1 MHGFAPLDFRHI
13 RCNAGLRRR
22 ILNLSKRR
30 MTGSRSR
37 RPRLTCGYLLAELIM
52 KSTLTMGRRMDGATA
67 RISASALLLFAAAR
81 ADGQTL
87 QPPGN
92 AGQLLQQNQSLLSP
106 GVDGVRRQDGA
117 DDGVVDE
124 RARAAGSG
132 MTTLHVTRFE
142 LNEALGEPLD
152 SDVARLFASAAGRDL
167 TFEQITMVRM
177 QLNALLRRQLG
188 LLVFAILPEQDARDG
203 VVRFTVV
210 RGHVESIEL
219 HNRSRVSDA
228 TLERVVPGA
237 GKRGAALLAITRP
250 DLSDVQ
256 HAAQIART
264 LPGVASV
271 TPMLTQG
278 ETEGGTRVVLD
289 VAPEP
294 AIEATAVAD
303 NGGSPST
310 GRYRVGAQV
319 TANSPLGIGDRAR
332 VLAYNAP
339 SAIQDRDGAHGK
351 TWIGLASYDVPLG
364 GAGTRGGVQYSRV
377 QYALGGPL
385 QDLGDGYADVI
396 GAYVRHPLVSTPK
409 DDLSVGVAYNRKLLK
424 DSFFS
429 YAFRRRSNV
438 ASVSLN
444 GSHFGD
450 WKGRANG
457 LQYAFTVDAG
467 DVKQLDVGLGD
478 PSTQGRFV
486 KWGGSADF
494 TQMLWPGANIR
505 ARMSAQFAS
514 THLDPSEQMSLGGPN
529 AVRAYGYDA
538 PSVDQGA
545 IASVDLTQEIAAV
558 PGLSARVFADVGRGQ
573 INKSRSLAGAD
584 NTWNARGYGV
594 GLSYQYKAR
603 ARVDVSH
610 AFRVG
615 APAGQRPD
623 AGQTWVT
630 ATLNF

>member
-1 MHGFAPLDFRHI
+1 M
-13 RCNAGLRRR
+13 
-22 ILNLSKRR
+22 K
-30 MTGSRSR
+30 SRS
-37 RPRLTCGYLLAELIM
+37 TA
-52 KSTLTMGRRMDGATA
+52 GRHPDAAMA

-81 ADGQTL
+81 AEGQAL
-87 QPPGN
+87 PPPAN

-106 GVDGVRRQDGA
+106 DVDTARQSGSP
-117 DDGVVDE
+117 DDTVVDT
-124 RARAAGSG
+124 RTSAAGSG
-132 MTTLHVTRFE
+132 TAMLHVKRFE
-142 LNEALGEPLD
+142 LNEPLGEPLD
-152 SDVARLFASAAGRDL
+152 GEVARLFAGAAGRDL
-167 TFEQITMVRM
+167 TFEQITAVRL
-177 QLNALLRRQLG
+177 QLNALLRRHLG
-188 LLVFAILPEQDARDG
+188 LLVFAVLPEQDASNG
-203 VVRFTVV
+203 VVRFRIV

-219 HNRSRVSDA
+219 NNRSRVSNA

-237 GKRGAALLAITRP
+237 GKSGAALLPITRP
-250 DLSDVQ
+250 DLNDLQ
-256 HAAQIART
+256 QAAQIARA
-264 LPGVASV
+264 LPGVAAV

-294 AIEATAVAD
+294 AIEAAVIAD

-339 SAIQDRDGAHGK
+339 SALQDRDGAHGK

-385 QDLGDGYADVI
+385 QDLGDGYADVV
-396 GAYVRHPLVSTPK
+396 GAYVRHPLISTSR

-438 ASVSLN
+438 ASITLN
-444 GSHFGD
+444 GSHFDD
-450 WKGRANG
+450 WKGRPNG
-457 LQYAFTVDAG
+457 LQYALSVDAG
-467 DVKQLDVGLGD
+467 DVRQLEVGLGD
-478 PSTQGRFV
+478 PSTQGPFV

-494 TQMLWPGANIR
+494 TQTLWLGANVR
-505 ARMSAQFAS
+505 ARMSAQFANR
-514 THLDPSEQMSLGGPN
+514 HLDPSEQMSLGGPN

-545 IASVDLTQEIAAV
+545 VASVDLTQQIAAV
-558 PGLSARVFADVGRGQ
+558 PGLSARVFVDAGRGQ
-573 INKSRSLAGAD
+573 INKSRALAGAD

-594 GLSYQYKAR
+594 GASYQYKAR

-610 AFRVG
+610 AFRAG
-615 APAGQRPD
+615 APAGQRP
-623 AGQTWVT
+623 ASGQTWVT
-630 ATLNF
+630 ATVNF

>member
-1 MHGFAPLDFRHI
+1 M
-13 RCNAGLRRR
+13 
-22 ILNLSKRR
+22 
-30 MTGSRSR
+30 
-37 RPRLTCGYLLAELIM
+37 AELIM
-52 KSTLTMGRRMDGATA
+52 KSRLTVGRRMNGATA
-67 RISASALLLFAAAR
+67 FSASALLLFAAAR
-81 ADGQTL
+81 ADAQTA
-87 QPPGN
+87 QMPGN

-106 GVDGVRRQDGA
+106 DVDTARQQGDA
-117 DDGVVDE
+117 DATIVDK
-124 RARAAGSG
+124 RASAAGG
-132 MTTLHVTRFE
+132 GTAMLHVARFE
-142 LNEALGEPLD
+142 LDEALGESLD
-152 SDVARLFASAAGRDL
+152 SEIAQLFASAAGRDL
-167 TFEQITMVRM
+167 TFGQITAVRM
-177 QLNALLRRQLG
+177 QLNALLRRQFG
-188 LLVFAILPEQDARDG
+188 VLVFAILPEQDASSG
-203 VVRFTVV
+203 VVRFRIV
-210 RGHVESIEL
+210 RGHIESIEL
-219 HNRSRVSDA
+219 NNRSRVSDA

-237 GKRGAALLAITRP
+237 GKDGATLLSITRP
-250 DLSDVQ
+250 DVNDLQ
-256 HAAQIART
+256 HAAQVART

-271 TPMLTQG
+271 TPLLTQG
-278 ETEGGTRVVLD
+278 QTAGGTRVVLD

-294 AIEATAVAD
+294 AFEATAVAD

-310 GRYRVGAQV
+310 GRYRIGAQLA
-319 TANSPLGIGDRAR
+319 ANSPLGIGDRAR

-339 SAIQDRDGAHGK
+339 SAIQDRDGRHGK

-396 GAYVRHPLVSTPK
+396 GAYVRHPLVLTSR
-409 DDLSVGVAYNRKLLK
+409 DDLSVGVAYNRKQLK

-438 ASVSLN
+438 ASVTLN

-450 WKGRANG
+450 WNGRPNG
-457 LQYAFTVDAG
+457 LQYGLSVDAG

-478 PSTQGRFV
+478 PSTQGQFV

-494 TQMLWPGANIR
+494 TQTLWPGANVR
-505 ARMSAQFAS
+505 ARMSAQFANR
-514 THLDPSEQMSLGGPN
+514 HLDPSEQMSLGGPN

-545 IASVDLTQEIAAV
+545 IASVDLTQQIAAV

-573 INKSRSLAGAD
+573 INKSRALAGAD

-594 GLSYQYKAR
+594 GVSYQYKAR
-603 ARVDVSH
+603 ARVDVSQ

-615 APAGQRPD
+615 APAGQRP
-623 AGQTWVT
+623 ASGQTWVT
-630 ATLNF
+630 ATLSF

>member
-1 MHGFAPLDFRHI
+1 
-13 RCNAGLRRR
+13 
-22 ILNLSKRR
+22 
-30 MTGSRSR
+30 
-37 RPRLTCGYLLAELIM
+37 
-52 KSTLTMGRRMDGATA
+52 MDAATV
-67 RISASALLLFAAAR
+67 RISASAVLLLAAAR
-81 ADGQTL
+81 AEAQTPL
-87 QPPGN
+87 PPAN

-106 GVDGVRRQDGA
+106 DANTAREPGDPGDA
-117 DDGVVDE
+117 VVDQ
-124 RARAAGSG
+124 RAGNGSG
-132 MTTLHVTRFE
+132 GAATLHVERFE

-152 SDVARLFASAAGRDL
+152 SDIARLFAGAAGHDL
-167 TFEQITMVRM
+167 TFEQITIVRM

-188 LLVFAILPEQDARDG
+188 LLVFAVLPEQDASNG
-203 VVRFTVV
+203 IVRFRIV

-219 HNRSRVSDA
+219 NNRSRVSDA
-228 TLERVVPGA
+228 TLERFVPGA
-237 GKRGAALLAITRP
+237 GAHGAALRSITRP
-250 DLSDVQ
+250 DLGDLQ

-271 TPMLTQG
+271 TPLLTQG
-278 ETEGGTRVVLD
+278 DTEGGTRVVLD

-294 AIEATAVAD
+294 AIEAAAIAD
-303 NGGSPST
+303 NAGSPST
-310 GRYRVGAQV
+310 GRYRVGAQM

-332 VLAYNAP
+332 VVAYNAP
-339 SAIQDRDGAHGK
+339 SALQDRDGAHGK

-396 GAYVRHPLVSTPK
+396 GAYLKHPLLSAPN

-424 DSFFS
+424 DAFFS

-438 ASVSLN
+438 ASVTLN

-450 WKGRANG
+450 WKGRPNG
-457 LQYAFTVDAG
+457 LQYALTADAG
-467 DVKQLDVGLGD
+467 DVRQLDVGLGD
-478 PSTQGRFV
+478 PSTQGPFV

-494 TQMLWPGANIR
+494 TQTLWPGANVR

-514 THLDPSEQMSLGGPN
+514 RHLDPSEQMSLGGPN
-529 AVRAYGYDA
+529 AVRAYGYDS

-545 IASVDLTQEIAAV
+545 VASVDLTQQIAAM
-558 PGLSARVFADVGRGQ
+558 PGLSARVFVDAGRGQ

-594 GLSYQYKAR
+594 GASYQYKAR

-610 AFRVG
+610 AFRIG

-623 AGQTWVT
+623 SGQTWVT
-630 ATLNF
+630 ATLAF

>member
-1 MHGFAPLDFRHI
+1 MK
-13 RCNAGLRRR
+13 
-22 ILNLSKRR
+22 S
-30 MTGSRSR
+30 
-37 RPRLTCGYLLAELIM
+37 RLTF
-52 KSTLTMGRRMDGATA
+52 GRRVDVTTA

-81 ADGQTL
+81 AEAQTP

-106 GVDGVRRQDGA
+106 DVDTARQPGSA
-117 DDGVVDE
+117 DDTVVDK
-124 RARAAGSG
+124 RTSAAGSS
-132 MTTLHVTRFE
+132 TATLHVERFE
-142 LNEALGEPLD
+142 LNETLGGPLD
-152 SDVARLFASAAGRDL
+152 SEIARLFGRAAGRDL
-167 TFEQITMVRM
+167 TFEQITAVRI
-177 QLNALLRRQLG
+177 QLNALLRQQLG
-188 LLVFAILPEQDARDG
+188 LLVFATLPEQDASNG
-203 VVRFTVV
+203 VVRFRIV

-219 HNRSRVSDA
+219 NNRSRVSNA
-228 TLERVVPGA
+228 TLERAVPGA
-237 GKRGAALLAITRP
+237 GESGVALLSITRP
-250 DLSDVQ
+250 DLREVQ

-278 ETEGGTRVVLD
+278 DTEGGTRVVLD

-303 NGGSPST
+303 NAGSPST
-310 GRYRVGAQV
+310 GRYRIGAQV

-339 SAIQDRDGAHGK
+339 SALQDRDGAHGK

-396 GAYVRHPLVSTPK
+396 GAYVRHPLILTPK

-429 YAFRRRSNV
+429 YAFQRRSNV

-450 WKGRANG
+450 WKGRPNG

-494 TQMLWPGANIR
+494 TQVLWPGTNVR

-545 IASVDLTQEIAAV
+545 IASVDLTQQIAAV

-573 INKSRSLAGAD
+573 INKSRALAGAD

-594 GLSYQYKAR
+594 GASYQYKAR
-603 ARVDVSH
+603 ARIDVSH

-615 APAGQRPD
+615 EPAGQRP
-623 AGQTWVT
+623 ASGQTWVT